1 VKPAKSADA
10 VALVGAS
17 AYDGIPV
24 EIEGQQS
31 IFIIPGEE
39 RRLVLQAGSTLGR
52 WKLQGQPG
60 RIYELSRSTNLSQ
73 WMPVQQ
79 VPADDA
85 GLVEFTDDRMD
96 SETSGYFRAREL
108 P

>member
-1 VKPAKSADA
+1 
-10 VALVGAS
+10 
-17 AYDGIPV
+17 
-24 EIEGQQS
+24 
-31 IFIIPGEE
+31 
-39 RRLVLQAGSTLGR
+39 
-52 WKLQGQPG
+52 
-60 RIYELSRSTNLSQ
+60 
-73 WMPVQQ
+73 VQQ